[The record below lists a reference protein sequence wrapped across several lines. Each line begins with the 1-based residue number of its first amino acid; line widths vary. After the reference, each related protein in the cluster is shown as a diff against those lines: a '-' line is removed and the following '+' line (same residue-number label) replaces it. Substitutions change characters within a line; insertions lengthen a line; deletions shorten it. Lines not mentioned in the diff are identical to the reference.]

1 MKARLI
7 APLALSFLMLA
18 TEGKPDE
25 EGFRKFVEP
34 LIENYCMDCHDEES
48 SKGNLSLEGIKGNL
62 VDGPDLD
69 RWEKVLHQ
77 FELGQM
83 PPKKKTQPTTAERHS
98 LVQWIRAEFLKGG
111 HKPENKLLR
120 PGAGNYVKHERLF
133 GKENFGPAW
142 SPPRIWRIRP
152 AVYESGIRALAK
164 NGKYVRP
171 FTLKSGGH
179 GFRDYDNQYVLAGA
193 DLSQLMA
200 NTATAAKQLTEI
212 RLINGKTSKGNYS
225 TPTQLFDLIHPADA
239 PPTAEQ
245 VDDAIRWL
253 FDRVLLRSP
262 TPEEQNRFQAFAIK
276 SMKSDGKLLGVRNL
290 ISAILLKPEALYR
303 SELAQ
308 GEPDEHDRALLA
320 PREIAYALAY
330 ALTDTR
336 PDAELLQAASTGK
349 LATPEQVA
357 TQVVRMLGETQLPKP
372 RILGFFREYFEYGGA
387 IDVFKDEALN
397 RNHVPEVLVSDT
409 DRLIMHFYEQDKH
422 VLRELLTTNKSF
434 IQFAIDSKTKK
445 PTRMRARNLGAHL
458 AYSLPPDWKWI
469 PEQPVTLPGSQ
480 RAGILTQPAWLVAKS
495 GNFDNDAI
503 QRGLWVR
510 GKLLGGI
517 IPDLPITV
525 DAQLP
530 NDETLTLREKMKVT
544 EETYCWKCHQNTN
557 PVGLPFEM
565 FDHFGR
571 WRTKELGKPVDTT
584 GAITNSGIRELDAK
598 VTDAVAMLHR
608 LADSPLVRQV
618 FVRHAFR
625 YFMGRNETLRDAST
639 LRRADLAYVKS
650 GGSMKSLIVS
660 LLTSDSF
667 LYRKA
672 KAPNG

>member
-1 MKARLI
+1 MKAWHTVAVAI
-7 APLALSFLMLA
+7 SFLALA
-18 TEGKPDE
+18 AQGKPDK
-25 EGFRKFVEP
+25 EGFRKLVAP
-34 LIENYCMDCHDEES
+34 LIDNYCMDCHDKDT
-48 SKGNLSLEGIKGNL
+48 SKGDLSLEGIEGNL
-62 VDGPDLD
+62 VSGPDLAS
-69 RWEKVLHQ
+69 WEKVLHQ
-77 FELGQM
+77 LELGQM
-83 PPKKKTQPTTAERHS
+83 PPKKKSQPTTAERHS
-98 LVQWIRAEFLKGG
+98 LIQWIRAEFLKGG
-111 HKPENKLLR
+111 RKPENKLLR

-133 GKENFGPAW
+133 GAEDFGPAW
-142 SPPRIWRIRP
+142 SPHRIWRIRP
-152 AVYESGIRALAK
+152 SVYESGIRSVAK

-193 DLSQLMA
+193 DLNQLMA
-200 NTATAAKQLTEI
+200 NAANAAKQLTEL
-212 RLINGKTSKGNYS
+212 RLINGKTSKGNS
-225 TPTQLFDLIHPADA
+225 TPNQLFTLIHPKDT
-239 PPTAEQ
+239 PPTEAK
-245 VDDAIRWL
+245 VDAAIQWL

-262 TPEEQNRFQAFAIK
+262 TLEEQARLLTFSMK

-290 ISAILLKPEALYR
+290 ISAVLLKPEALYR

-308 GEPDEHDRALLA
+308 GEPDELGRALLA

-336 PDAELLQAASTGK
+336 PDAELLKAASTGK
-349 LATPEQVA
+349 LATDEEVA
-357 TQVVRMLGETQLPKP
+357 AQIRRMLEDPKLQKP

-387 IDVFKDEALN
+387 PDVFKDEALN

-409 DRLIMHFYEQDKH
+409 DRLIMHFYEKDKN

-434 IQFAIDSKTKK
+434 VQYGIDSKTKK
-445 PTRMRARNLGAHL
+445 PTRARARNLGAHL
-458 AYSLPPDWKWI
+458 AYSLPPDWKWV
-469 PEQPVTLPGSQ
+469 PDQPVALPGSQ

-503 QRGLWVR
+503 RRGLWVR
-510 GKLLGGI
+510 GNLLGGI

-544 EETYCWKCHQNTN
+544 EEAYCWKCHQNTN

-584 GAITNSGIRELDAK
+584 GAITNSGVKGLDAE
-598 VTDAVAMLHR
+598 VPDAVAMLR
-608 LADSPLVRQV
+608 KLADSPRVRQV

-639 LRRADLAYVKS
+639 LRRADQAYVQN
-650 GGSMKSLIVS
+650 GGSMKQLIVS

-672 KAPNG
+672 EDPNG

>member
-1 MKARLI
+1 MKKSCTAAI
-7 APLALSFLMLA
+7 FLSFTLQGLA
-18 TEGKPDE
+18 EKPDVQ
-25 EGFRKFVEP
+25 GYRKLVAP
-34 LIENYCMDCHDEES
+34 LIESYCMDCHDDDT
-48 SKGNLSLEGIKGNL
+48 SKGDISLEGIQGNL
-62 VDGPDLD
+62 VDGPDLAH
-69 RWEKVLHQ
+69 WEKVLHQ
-77 FELGQM
+77 VELGQM
-83 PPKKKTQPTTAERHS
+83 PPKKKPQPTTAERHS

-111 HKPENKLLR
+111 RKPENKLLR

-133 GKENFGPAW
+133 GDEDFGPAW

-152 AVYESGIRALAK
+152 SVYESGIRAVAK

-179 GFRDYDNQYVLAGA
+179 GFRDYDNQYRLAGA

-200 NTATAAKQLTEI
+200 NTATAAKQLTEV
-212 RLINGKTSKGNYS
+212 RLSNGKTSKGNS

-239 PPTAEQ
+239 PPTEEQ
-245 VDDAIRWL
+245 VDAAIQWL

-262 TPEEQNRFQAFAIK
+262 TPEEQARFQTFAMQ

-290 ISAILLKPEALYR
+290 ISAVLLKPEALYR

-308 GEPDEHDRALLA
+308 GEPDEHGRALLA

-336 PDAELLQAASTGK
+336 PDAELLKAASTGK
-349 LATPEQVA
+349 LATNEEVA
-357 TQVVRMLGETQLPKP
+357 AQIRRMLEEPKLQKP

-409 DRLIMHFYEQDKH
+409 DRLILHFYEQDKD

-434 IQFAIDSKTKK
+434 VQYGINSKTKK
-445 PTRMRARNLGAHL
+445 PTRAQARNLGAHL
-458 AYSLPPDWKWI
+458 AYSLPPDWKWV
-469 PEQPVTLPGSQ
+469 PEQPIALPGSQ

-544 EETYCWKCHQNTN
+544 EEAYCWKCHQNTN

-584 GAITNSGIRELDAK
+584 GAITNSGVQGLDAK
-598 VTDAVAMLHR
+598 VSDAVAMLHR
-608 LADSPLVRQV
+608 LADSPRVRQV

-625 YFMGRNETLRDAST
+625 YFMGRNETLHDAST
-639 LRRADLAYVKS
+639 LRQADQVYVKS
-650 GGSMKSLIVS
+650 GGSMKSLIIS

>member
-1 MKARLI
+1 MKKCCTAAI
-7 APLALSFLMLA
+7 FLSFTLQGLA
-18 TEGKPDE
+18 AKPDVQ
-25 EGFRKFVEP
+25 GYQKLVLP
-34 LIENYCMDCHDEES
+34 LIENYCMDCHDEET
-48 SKGNLSLEGIKGNL
+48 SKGDLSLEGIKGNL
-62 VDGPDLD
+62 VEGPDLD
-69 RWEKVLHQ
+69 HWEKILHQ
-77 FELGQM
+77 LELGQM
-83 PPKKKTQPTTAERHS
+83 PPKKKSQPTTAERHS

-111 HKPENKLLR
+111 LKPENKLLR

-133 GKENFGPAW
+133 SAEDFGPAW

-152 AVYESGIRALAK
+152 SVYESGIRAVAK

-193 DLSQLMA
+193 DLNQLMA
-200 NTATAAKQLTEI
+200 NAANAAKQLTEL
-212 RLINGKTSKGNYS
+212 RLINGKASKGNS
-225 TPTQLFDLIHPADA
+225 TPNLLFDLIHPEDA
-239 PPTAEQ
+239 PPTEAK
-245 VDDAIRWL
+245 VDAAIQWL
-253 FDRVLLRSP
+253 FDRALLRSP
-262 TPEEQNRFQAFAIK
+262 TLEEQARLQAFAIK

-290 ISAILLKPEALYR
+290 ISAVLLKPEALYR

-308 GEPDEHDRALLA
+308 GEPDEHGRALLA

-330 ALTDTR
+330 ALTDAR
-336 PDAELLQAASTGK
+336 PDAELLKAASTGK
-349 LATPEQVA
+349 LGPEEVSAQVH
-357 TQVVRMLGETQLPKP
+357 RMLGDAQLQKP
-372 RILGFFREYFEYGGA
+372 RILGFFREYFEYGRA

-409 DRLIMHFYEQDKH
+409 DRLILHFYEQDKD

-434 IQFAIDSKTKK
+434 VQFAIDSKTKK
-445 PTRMRARNLGAHL
+445 PTRAQARNLGAHL
-458 AYSLPPDWKWI
+458 AYSLPPDWKWV
-469 PEQPVTLPGSQ
+469 PEQPVALPGSQ

-503 QRGLWVR
+503 RRGLWVR
-510 GKLLGGI
+510 GNLLGGI

-530 NDETLTLREKMKVT
+530 NDDTLTLREKMKVT
-544 EETYCWKCHQNTN
+544 EEAYCWKCHQNTN

-571 WRTKELGKPVDTT
+571 WRTKELDKPVDTT
-584 GAITNSGIRELDAK
+584 GAITNSGVKALDAK
-598 VTDAVAMLHR
+598 VPDAVAMLHK
-608 LADSPLVRQV
+608 LADSPRVRQV

-639 LRRADLAYVKS
+639 LRRADQVYLKS
-650 GGSMKSLIVS
+650 GGSMKQLIVS

-672 KAPNG
+672 EAPNG

>member
-1 MKARLI
+1 MKKSCTAAI
-7 APLALSFLMLA
+7 FLSFTLQGLA
-18 TEGKPDE
+18 EKPDVQ
-25 EGFRKFVEP
+25 GYRKLVAP
-34 LIENYCMDCHDEES
+34 LIESYCMDCHDDDT
-48 SKGNLSLEGIKGNL
+48 SKGDISLEGIQGNL
-62 VDGPDLD
+62 VDGPDLAH
-69 RWEKVLHQ
+69 WEKVLHQ
-77 FELGQM
+77 VELGQM
-83 PPKKKTQPTTAERHS
+83 PPKKKPQPTTAERHS

-111 HKPENKLLR
+111 RKPENKLLR

-133 GKENFGPAW
+133 GDEDFGPAW

-152 AVYESGIRALAK
+152 SVYESGIRAVAK

-179 GFRDYDNQYVLAGA
+179 GFRDYDNQYRLAGA

-200 NTATAAKQLTEI
+200 NTATAAKQLTEV
-212 RLINGKTSKGNYS
+212 RLSNGKTSKGNS

-239 PPTAEQ
+239 PPTEEQ
-245 VDDAIRWL
+245 VDAAIQWL

-262 TPEEQNRFQAFAIK
+262 TPEEQARFQTFAMQ

-290 ISAILLKPEALYR
+290 ISAVLLKPEALYR

-308 GEPDEHDRALLA
+308 GEPDEHDRILLA

-336 PDAELLQAASTGK
+336 PDAELLKAASTGK
-349 LATPEQVA
+349 LATNEEVA
-357 TQVVRMLGETQLPKP
+357 AQIRRMLEDPKLQKP

-409 DRLIMHFYEQDKH
+409 DRLILHFYEQDKD

-434 IQFAIDSKTKK
+434 VQYGINSKTKK
-445 PTRMRARNLGAHL
+445 PTRAQARNLGAHL
-458 AYSLPPDWKWI
+458 AYSLPPDWKWV
-469 PEQPVTLPGSQ
+469 PEQPIALPGSQ

-544 EETYCWKCHQNTN
+544 EEAYCWKCHQNTN

-584 GAITNSGIRELDAK
+584 GAITNSGVQGLDAK
-598 VTDAVAMLHR
+598 VSDAVAMLHR
-608 LADSPLVRQV
+608 LADSPRVRQV

-625 YFMGRNETLRDAST
+625 YFMGRNETLHDAST
-639 LRRADLAYVKS
+639 LRQADQVYVKS
-650 GGSMKSLIVS
+650 GGSMKSLIIS

>member
-1 MKARLI
+1 MKKSCTAAI
-7 APLALSFLMLA
+7 FLSFTLQGLA
-18 TEGKPDE
+18 EKPDVQ
-25 EGFRKFVEP
+25 GYRKLVAP
-34 LIENYCMDCHDEES
+34 LIESYCMDCHDDDT
-48 SKGNLSLEGIKGNL
+48 SKGDISLEGIQGNL
-62 VDGPDLD
+62 VDGPDLAH
-69 RWEKVLHQ
+69 WEKVLHQ
-77 FELGQM
+77 VELGQM
-83 PPKKKTQPTTAERHS
+83 PPKKKPQPTTAERHS

-111 HKPENKLLR
+111 RKPENKLLR

-133 GKENFGPAW
+133 GDEDFGPAW

-152 AVYESGIRALAK
+152 SVYESGIRAVAK

-179 GFRDYDNQYVLAGA
+179 GFRDYDNQYRLAGA

-200 NTATAAKQLTEI
+200 NTATAAKQLTEV
-212 RLINGKTSKGNYS
+212 RLSNGKTSKGNS

-239 PPTAEQ
+239 PPTEEQ
-245 VDDAIRWL
+245 VDAAIQWL

-262 TPEEQNRFQAFAIK
+262 TPEEQARFQTFAMQ

-290 ISAILLKPEALYR
+290 ISAVLLKPEALYR

-308 GEPDEHDRALLA
+308 GEPDEHDRILLA

-336 PDAELLQAASTGK
+336 PDAELLKAASTGK
-349 LATPEQVA
+349 LATNEEVA
-357 TQVVRMLGETQLPKP
+357 AQIRRMLEEPKLQKP

-409 DRLIMHFYEQDKH
+409 DRLILHFYEQDKD

-434 IQFAIDSKTKK
+434 VQYGINSKTKK
-445 PTRMRARNLGAHL
+445 PTRAQARNLGAHL
-458 AYSLPPDWKWI
+458 AYSLPPDWKWV
-469 PEQPVTLPGSQ
+469 PEQPIALPGSH

-544 EETYCWKCHQNTN
+544 EEAYCWKCHQNTN

-584 GAITNSGIRELDAK
+584 GAITNSGVQGLDAK
-598 VTDAVAMLHR
+598 VSDAVAMLHR
-608 LADSPLVRQV
+608 LADSPRVRQV

-625 YFMGRNETLRDAST
+625 YFMGRNETLHDAST
-639 LRRADLAYVKS
+639 LRQADQVYVKS
-650 GGSMKSLIVS
+650 GGSMKSLIIS

>member
-1 MKARLI
+1 MKKSCTAAI
-7 APLALSFLMLA
+7 FLSFTLQGLA
-18 TEGKPDE
+18 EKPDVQ
-25 EGFRKFVEP
+25 GYRKLVAP
-34 LIENYCMDCHDEES
+34 LIESYCMDCHDNDT
-48 SKGNLSLEGIKGNL
+48 SKGDLSLEKIDGNL
-62 VDGPDLD
+62 VNGPDLG

-77 FELGQM
+77 LELGQM
-83 PPKKKTQPTTAERHS
+83 PPEKKSQPTTAERHS

-111 HKPENKLLR
+111 RKPENKLLR

-133 GKENFGPAW
+133 GDEDFGPAW

-152 AVYESGIRALAK
+152 SVYESGIRAVAK

-179 GFRDYDNQYVLAGA
+179 GFRDYDNQYRLAGA

-200 NTATAAKQLTEI
+200 NTATAAKQLTEV
-212 RLINGKTSKGNYS
+212 RLSNGKTSKGNS

-239 PPTAEQ
+239 PPTEEQ
-245 VDDAIRWL
+245 VDAAIQWL

-262 TPEEQNRFQAFAIK
+262 TPEEQARFQTFAMQ

-290 ISAILLKPEALYR
+290 ISAVLLKPEALYR

-308 GEPDEHDRALLA
+308 GEPDEHDRILLA

-357 TQVVRMLGETQLPKP
+357 TQVVRMLGETKLPKP

-409 DRLIMHFYEQDKH
+409 DRLILHFYEQDKD

-434 IQFAIDSKTKK
+434 VQYGIDSKTKK
-445 PTRMRARNLGAHL
+445 PTRAQARNLGAHL
-458 AYSLPPDWKWI
+458 AYSLPPDWKWV
-469 PEQPVTLPGSQ
+469 PEQPIALPGSH

-584 GAITNSGIRELDAK
+584 GAITNSGVQGLDAK
-598 VTDAVAMLHR
+598 VSDAVAMLHR
-608 LADSPLVRQV
+608 LADSPRVRQV

-625 YFMGRNETLRDAST
+625 YFMGRNETLHDAST
-639 LRRADLAYVKS
+639 LRRADQVYVKS
-650 GGSMKSLIVS
+650 GGSMKSLIIS

>member
-1 MKARLI
+1 MKKSIRVVLFLCA
-7 APLALSFLMLA
+7 ALQASA
-18 TEGKPDE
+18 AKPDVQ
-25 EGFRKFVEP
+25 GYRKLVAP
-34 LIENYCMDCHDEES
+34 LIESYCMDCHDNDT

-62 VDGPDLD
+62 VNGPDLD
-69 RWEKVLHQ
+69 HWEKILHQ
-77 FELGQM
+77 LELGQM
-83 PPKKKTQPTTAERHS
+83 PPKKKNQPTTAERHS

-111 HKPENKLLR
+111 RKPENKLLR

-133 GKENFGPAW
+133 GNEDFGPAW

-200 NTATAAKQLTEI
+200 NTATAAKQLTEV
-212 RLINGKTSKGNYS
+212 RLINGKTSKGNS
-225 TPTQLFDLIHPADA
+225 TPNQLFDLIHPADA
-239 PPTAEQ
+239 PPTEEQ
-245 VDDAIRWL
+245 VDSAIRWL

-262 TPEEQNRFQAFAIK
+262 TPEEQTRLQAFAIK

-336 PDAELLQAASTGK
+336 PDAELLKASSTGK
-349 LATPEQVA
+349 FATDEEVA
-357 TQVVRMLGETQLPKP
+357 AQIRRMLEDPKLRKP

-387 IDVFKDEALN
+387 MDVFKDEALN

-409 DRLIMHFYEQDKH
+409 DRLVLHFYEQDKN

-434 IQFAIDSKTKK
+434 VQFAIDSKTNK
-445 PTRMRARNLGAHL
+445 PIRMRARNLGAHL

-469 PEQPVTLPGSQ
+469 PEQPVALPGSQ

-544 EETYCWKCHQNTN
+544 EEAYCWKCHQNTN

-584 GAITNSGIRELDAK
+584 GAITNSGVRGLDAK
-598 VTDAVAMLHR
+598 VPDAVAMLHR

-639 LRRADLAYVKS
+639 LRRADQAYVKS
-650 GGSMKSLIVS
+650 GGSMKSLIIS

-667 LYRKA
+667 LYRKIQ
-672 KAPNG
+672 KSME

>member
-1 MKARLI
+1 MKKSCTAAI
-7 APLALSFLMLA
+7 FLSFTLQGLA
-18 TEGKPDE
+18 EKPDVQ
-25 EGFRKFVEP
+25 GYRKLVAP
-34 LIENYCMDCHDEES
+34 LIESYCMDCHDNDT
-48 SKGNLSLEGIKGNL
+48 SKGDLSLEKIDGNL
-62 VDGPDLD
+62 VNGPDLG

-77 FELGQM
+77 LELGQM
-83 PPKKKTQPTTAERHS
+83 PPEKKSQPTTAERHS

-111 HKPENKLLR
+111 RKPENKLLR

-133 GKENFGPAW
+133 GDEDFGPAW

-152 AVYESGIRALAK
+152 SVYESGIRAVAK

-179 GFRDYDNQYVLAGA
+179 GFRDYDNQYRLAGA

-200 NTATAAKQLTEI
+200 NSATAAKQLTEV
-212 RLINGKTSKGNYS
+212 RLSNGKASKGNS
-225 TPTQLFDLIHPADA
+225 TPAQLFDLIHPADA
-239 PPTAEQ
+239 PPTEEQ
-245 VDDAIRWL
+245 VDAAIQWL

-262 TPEEQNRFQAFAIK
+262 TPEEQARFQTFAMQ

-290 ISAILLKPEALYR
+290 ISAVLLKPEALYR

-308 GEPDEHDRALLA
+308 GEPDEHDRILLA

-336 PDAELLQAASTGK
+336 PDAELLKAASTGK
-349 LATPEQVA
+349 LATNEEVA
-357 TQVVRMLGETQLPKP
+357 AQIRRMLEDPKLQKP

-409 DRLIMHFYEQDKH
+409 DRLILHFYEQDKD

-434 IQFAIDSKTKK
+434 VQYGIDSKTKK
-445 PTRMRARNLGAHL
+445 PTRAQARNLGAHL

-469 PEQPVTLPGSQ
+469 ADQPVPLPRSQ
-480 RAGILTQPAWLVAKS
+480 RSGILTQPAWLVAKS
-495 GNFDNDAI
+495 GNFDNHAI
-503 QRGLWVR
+503 HRGIWVR
-510 GKLLGGI
+510 SKLLGGI

-530 NDETLTLREKMKVT
+530 NDDTLTLREKMKVT
-544 EETYCWKCHQNTN
+544 EEAYCWKCHQNTN

-571 WRTKELGKPVDTT
+571 WRTKELGKPVETT
-584 GAITNSGIRELDAK
+584 GAITNSGVKGLNAD
-598 VTDAVAMLHR
+598 VSNAVDMMHK
-608 LADSPLVRQV
+608 LADSPHVRQV

-625 YFMGRNETLRDAST
+625 YFMGRNETLHDAST
-639 LRRADLAYVKS
+639 LRRADEAYVKS
-650 GGSMKSLIVS
+650 EGSMKELITS

-667 LYRKA
+667 LYRKD
-672 KAPNG
+672 

>member
-1 MKARLI
+1 MKKSCTAAI
-7 APLALSFLMLA
+7 FLSFTLQGLA
-18 TEGKPDE
+18 EKPDVQ
-25 EGFRKFVEP
+25 GYRKLVAP
-34 LIENYCMDCHDEES
+34 LIESYCMDCHDDDT
-48 SKGNLSLEGIKGNL
+48 SKGDISLEGIQGNL

-77 FELGQM
+77 LELGQM
-83 PPKKKTQPTTAERHS
+83 PPKKKPQPTTAERHS

-111 HKPENKLLR
+111 RKPENKLLR

-133 GKENFGPAW
+133 GDEDFGPAW

-152 AVYESGIRALAK
+152 SVYESGIRAVAK

-179 GFRDYDNQYVLAGA
+179 GFRDYDNQYRLAGA

-200 NTATAAKQLTEI
+200 NTATAAKQLTEV
-212 RLINGKTSKGNYS
+212 RLSNGKTSKGNS

-239 PPTAEQ
+239 PPTEEQ
-245 VDDAIRWL
+245 VDVAIQWL

-262 TPEEQNRFQAFAIK
+262 TREEQTRLQAFAIK

-308 GEPDEHDRALLA
+308 GEPDEHDRTLLA

-336 PDAELLQAASTGK
+336 PDAELLKAASTGK
-349 LATPEQVA
+349 LATNEEVA
-357 TQVVRMLGETQLPKP
+357 AQIRRMLEDPKLQKP

-409 DRLIMHFYEQDKH
+409 DRLIMHFYEQDKN

-434 IQFAIDSKTKK
+434 VQFAIDSKTKK
-445 PTRMRARNLGAHL
+445 PTRAQARNLGAHL
-458 AYSLPPDWKWI
+458 AYSLPPDWKWV
-469 PEQPVTLPGSQ
+469 PEQPIALPGSQ

-544 EETYCWKCHQNTN
+544 EEAYCWKCHQNTN

-584 GAITNSGIRELDAK
+584 GAITNSGAPRLDAK
-598 VTDAVAMLHR
+598 VPDAVAMLHR

-639 LRRADLAYVKS
+639 LRQADLSYVKS

>member
-1 MKARLI
+1 MKKCCTAAI
-7 APLALSFLMLA
+7 FLSFTLQGLA
-18 TEGKPDE
+18 AKPDVQ
-25 EGFRKFVEP
+25 GYQKLVLP
-34 LIENYCMDCHDEES
+34 LIENYCMDCHDEET
-48 SKGNLSLEGIKGNL
+48 SKGDLSLEGIKGNL
-62 VDGPDLD
+62 VEGPDLD
-69 RWEKVLHQ
+69 HWEKILHQ
-77 FELGQM
+77 LELGQM
-83 PPKKKTQPTTAERHS
+83 PPKKKPQPTTAERHS

-111 HKPENKLLR
+111 RKPENKLLR

-133 GKENFGPAW
+133 SAEDFGPAW

-152 AVYESGIRALAK
+152 SVYESGIRAVAK

-193 DLSQLMA
+193 DLNQLMA
-200 NTATAAKQLTEI
+200 NAANAAKQLTEL
-212 RLINGKTSKGNYS
+212 RLINGKASKGNS
-225 TPTQLFDLIHPADA
+225 TPNLLFDLIHPEDA
-239 PPTAEQ
+239 PPTEAK
-245 VDDAIRWL
+245 VDAAIQWL
-253 FDRVLLRSP
+253 FDRALLRSP
-262 TPEEQNRFQAFAIK
+262 TLEEQARLQAFAIK

-290 ISAILLKPEALYR
+290 ISAVLLKPEALYR

-308 GEPDEHDRALLA
+308 GEPDEHGRALLA

-330 ALTDTR
+330 ALTDAR
-336 PDAELLQAASTGK
+336 PDAELLKAASTGK
-349 LATPEQVA
+349 LGPEEVSVQVH
-357 TQVVRMLGETQLPKP
+357 RMLGDAQLQKP

-409 DRLIMHFYEQDKH
+409 DRLILHFYEQDKN

-434 IQFAIDSKTKK
+434 VQYGIDSKTKK
-445 PTRMRARNLGAHL
+445 PTRTRARNLGAHL

-469 PEQPVTLPGSQ
+469 PEQPVALPGSQ

-503 QRGLWVR
+503 RRGLWVR
-510 GKLLGGI
+510 GNLLGGI

-530 NDETLTLREKMKVT
+530 NDDTLTLREKMKVT
-544 EETYCWKCHQNTN
+544 EEAYCWKCHQNTN

-571 WRTKELGKPVDTT
+571 WRTKELDKPVDTT
-584 GAITNSGIRELDAK
+584 GAITNSGVKALDAE
-598 VTDAVAMLHR
+598 VPDAVAMLHR

-639 LRRADLAYVKS
+639 LRQADQAYVKS
-650 GGSMKSLIVS
+650 EGSMKALIIS

-667 LYRKA
+667 LYRKIQ
-672 KAPNG
+672 KSKE

>member
-48 SKGNLSLEGIKGNL
+48 SKGTSPLRESRETWSMAPISIVGKRSSISLSSAKCRPRKN
-62 VDGPDLD
+62 
-69 RWEKVLHQ
+69 
-77 FELGQM
+77 
-83 PPKKKTQPTTAERHS
+83 PTHHRRAPQSRS
-98 LVQWIRAEFLKGG
+98 MDRAEFLKGG

-200 NTATAAKQLTEI
+200 NTATAAKQLTEV
-212 RLINGKTSKGNYS
+212 RLINGKTSKGNS

-262 TPEEQNRFQAFAIK
+262 TPEEQTRFQAFAIK

-357 TQVVRMLGETQLPKP
+357 TQVVRMLGETKLPKP

-387 IDVFKDEALN
+387 IDIFKDEVLN
-397 RNHVPEVLVSDT
+397 RNHAPEVLVSDT

-422 VLRELLTTNKSF
+422 ALRELLTTNKSF
-434 IQFAIDSKTKK
+434 VQFAIDSKTKK

-503 QRGLWVR
+503 HVASGYEENSLAALSPTCRSPW
-510 GKLLGGI
+510 
-517 IPDLPITV
+517 
-525 DAQLP
+525 
-530 NDETLTLREKMKVT
+530 TL
-544 EETYCWKCHQNTN
+544 
-557 PVGLPFEM
+557 
-565 FDHFGR
+565 
-571 WRTKELGKPVDTT
+571 
-584 GAITNSGIRELDAK
+584 S
-598 VTDAVAMLHR
+598 
-608 LADSPLVRQV
+608 SPMT
-618 FVRHAFR
+618 RHSPSA
-625 YFMGRNETLRDAST
+625 
-639 LRRADLAYVKS
+639 
-650 GGSMKSLIVS
+650 
-660 LLTSDSF
+660 
-667 LYRKA
+667 RK
-672 KAPNG
+672 

>member
-1 MKARLI
+1 MKKCCTAAI
-7 APLALSFLMLA
+7 FLSFTLQGLA
-18 TEGKPDE
+18 AKPDVQ
-25 EGFRKFVEP
+25 GYQKLVLP
-34 LIENYCMDCHDEES
+34 LIENYCMDCHDEET
-48 SKGNLSLEGIKGNL
+48 SKGDLSLEGIEGNL
-62 VDGPDLD
+62 VSGSALA
-69 RWEKVLHQ
+69 RWEKILHQ
-77 FELGQM
+77 LELGQM
-83 PPKKKTQPTTAERHS
+83 PPKKKPQPTTAERHS

-111 HKPENKLLR
+111 RKPENKLLR

-133 GKENFGPAW
+133 SAEDFGPAW

-152 AVYESGIRALAK
+152 SVYESGIRAVAK

-193 DLSQLMA
+193 DLNQLMA
-200 NTATAAKQLTEI
+200 NAANAAKQLTEV
-212 RLINGKTSKGNYS
+212 RLSNGKASKGNS
-225 TPTQLFDLIHPADA
+225 TPNLLFDLIHPEDA
-239 PPTAEQ
+239 PPTEAK
-245 VDDAIRWL
+245 VDAAIQWL
-253 FDRVLLRSP
+253 FDRALLRSP
-262 TPEEQNRFQAFAIK
+262 TLEEQARLQAFAIK

-290 ISAILLKPEALYR
+290 ISAVLLKPEALYR

-308 GEPDEHDRALLA
+308 GEPDEHGRALLA

-330 ALTDTR
+330 ALTDAR
-336 PDAELLQAASTGK
+336 PDAELLKAASTGK
-349 LATPEQVA
+349 LGPEEVSVQVH
-357 TQVVRMLGETQLPKP
+357 RMLGDAQLQKP

-409 DRLIMHFYEQDKH
+409 DRLILHFYEQDKD

-434 IQFAIDSKTKK
+434 VQFAIDSKTKK
-445 PTRMRARNLGAHL
+445 PTRAQARNLGAHL

-469 PEQPVTLPGSQ
+469 PEQPVALPGSQ

-503 QRGLWVR
+503 RRGLWVR

-517 IPDLPITV
+517 IADLPITV

-530 NDETLTLREKMKVT
+530 NDDTLTLREKMKVT
-544 EETYCWKCHQNTN
+544 EEAYCWKCHQNTN

-584 GAITNSGIRELDAK
+584 GAITNSGVPRLDAK
-598 VTDAVAMLHR
+598 VPDAVAMLR
-608 LADSPLVRQV
+608 KLADSPRVRQV

-639 LRRADLAYVKS
+639 LRRADQVYLKS
-650 GGSMKSLIVS
+650 DGSMKQLIAS

-667 LYRKA
+667 IYRKA
-672 KAPNG
+672 EDPNG

>member
-1 MKARLI
+1 MKKSCTAAI
-7 APLALSFLMLA
+7 FLSFTLQGLA
-18 TEGKPDE
+18 EKPDVQ
-25 EGFRKFVEP
+25 GYRKLVAP
-34 LIENYCMDCHDEES
+34 LIESYCMDCHDNDT
-48 SKGNLSLEGIKGNL
+48 SKGDLSLEKIDGNL
-62 VDGPDLD
+62 VNGPDLG

-77 FELGQM
+77 LELGQM
-83 PPKKKTQPTTAERHS
+83 PPEKKSQPNTAERHS

-111 HKPENKLLR
+111 RKPENKLLR

-133 GKENFGPAW
+133 GDEDFGPAW

-152 AVYESGIRALAK
+152 SVYESGIRAVAK

-179 GFRDYDNQYVLAGA
+179 GFRDYDNQYRLAGA

-200 NTATAAKQLTEI
+200 NTATAAKQLTEV
-212 RLINGKTSKGNYS
+212 RLSNGKTSKGNS

-239 PPTAEQ
+239 PPTEEQ
-245 VDDAIRWL
+245 VDAAIQWL

-262 TPEEQNRFQAFAIK
+262 TPEEQARFQTFAMQ

-290 ISAILLKPEALYR
+290 ISAVLLKPEALYR

-308 GEPDEHDRALLA
+308 GEPDEHDRILLA

-336 PDAELLQAASTGK
+336 PDAELLKAASTGK
-349 LATPEQVA
+349 LATNEEVA
-357 TQVVRMLGETQLPKP
+357 AQIRRMLEDPKLQKP

-409 DRLIMHFYEQDKH
+409 DRLILHFYEQDKD

-434 IQFAIDSKTKK
+434 VQYGIDSKTKK
-445 PTRMRARNLGAHL
+445 PTRAQARNLGAHL
-458 AYSLPPDWKWI
+458 AYSLPPDWKWV
-469 PEQPVTLPGSQ
+469 PEQPIALPGSH

-544 EETYCWKCHQNTN
+544 EEAYCWKCHQNTN

-571 WRTKELGKPVDTT
+571 WRTKEQGKPVDTT
-584 GAITNSGIRELDAK
+584 GAITNSGVQGLDAK
-598 VTDAVAMLHR
+598 VSDAVAMLHR
-608 LADSPLVRQV
+608 LADSPRVRQV

-625 YFMGRNETLRDAST
+625 YFMGRNETLHDAST
-639 LRRADLAYVKS
+639 LRRADQVYVKS
-650 GGSMKSLIVS
+650 GGSMKSLIIS

>member
-1 MKARLI
+1 MKKSCTAAI
-7 APLALSFLMLA
+7 FLSFTLQGLA
-18 TEGKPDE
+18 EKPDVQ
-25 EGFRKFVEP
+25 GYRKLVAP
-34 LIENYCMDCHDEES
+34 LIESYCMDCHDNDT
-48 SKGNLSLEGIKGNL
+48 SKGDLSLEKIDGNL
-62 VDGPDLD
+62 VNGPDLG

-77 FELGQM
+77 LELGQM
-83 PPKKKTQPTTAERHS
+83 PPEKKSQPTTAERHS

-111 HKPENKLLR
+111 RKPENKLLR

-133 GKENFGPAW
+133 GDEDFGPAW

-152 AVYESGIRALAK
+152 SVYESGIRAVAK

-179 GFRDYDNQYVLAGA
+179 GFRDYDNQYRLAGA

-200 NTATAAKQLTEI
+200 NTATAAKQLTEV
-212 RLINGKTSKGNYS
+212 RLSNGKTSKGNS

-239 PPTAEQ
+239 PPTEEQ
-245 VDDAIRWL
+245 VDAAIQWL

-262 TPEEQNRFQAFAIK
+262 TPEEQARFQTFAMQ

-290 ISAILLKPEALYR
+290 ISAVLLKPEALYR

-308 GEPDEHDRALLA
+308 GEPDEHDRILLA

-336 PDAELLQAASTGK
+336 PDAELLKAASTGK
-349 LATPEQVA
+349 LATNEEVA
-357 TQVVRMLGETQLPKP
+357 AQIRRMLEDPKLQKP

-409 DRLIMHFYEQDKH
+409 DRLILHFYEQDKD

-434 IQFAIDSKTKK
+434 VQYGIDSKTKK
-445 PTRMRARNLGAHL
+445 PTRAQARNLGAHL

-469 PEQPVTLPGSQ
+469 ADQPVPLPRSQ
-480 RAGILTQPAWLVAKS
+480 RSGILTQPAWLVAKS
-495 GNFDNDAI
+495 GNFDNHAI
-503 QRGLWVR
+503 HRGIWVR
-510 GKLLGGI
+510 SKLLGGI

-530 NDETLTLREKMKVT
+530 NDDTLTLREKMKVT
-544 EETYCWKCHQNTN
+544 EEAYCWKCHQNTN

-571 WRTKELGKPVDTT
+571 WRTKELGKPVETT
-584 GAITNSGIRELDAK
+584 GAITNSGVKGLNAD
-598 VTDAVAMLHR
+598 VSNAVDMMHK
-608 LADSPLVRQV
+608 LADSPHVRQV

-625 YFMGRNETLRDAST
+625 YFMGRNETLHDAST
-639 LRRADLAYVKS
+639 LRRADEAYVKS
-650 GGSMKSLIVS
+650 EGSMKELITS

-667 LYRKA
+667 LYRKD
-672 KAPNG
+672 

>member
-1 MKARLI
+1 MKKSCTAAI
-7 APLALSFLMLA
+7 FLSFTLQGLA
-18 TEGKPDE
+18 EKPDVQ
-25 EGFRKFVEP
+25 GYRKLVAP
-34 LIENYCMDCHDEES
+34 LIESYCMDCHDDDT
-48 SKGNLSLEGIKGNL
+48 SKGDISLEGIQGNL
-62 VDGPDLD
+62 VDGPDLAH
-69 RWEKVLHQ
+69 WEKVLHQ
-77 FELGQM
+77 VELGQM
-83 PPKKKTQPTTAERHS
+83 PPKKKPQPTTAERHS

-111 HKPENKLLR
+111 RKPENKLLR

-133 GKENFGPAW
+133 GDEDFGPAW

-152 AVYESGIRALAK
+152 SVYESGIRAVAK

-179 GFRDYDNQYVLAGA
+179 GFRDYDNQYRLAGA

-200 NTATAAKQLTEI
+200 NTATAAKQLTEV
-212 RLINGKTSKGNYS
+212 RLSNGKTSKGNS

-239 PPTAEQ
+239 PPTEEQ
-245 VDDAIRWL
+245 VDAAIQWL

-262 TPEEQNRFQAFAIK
+262 TPEEQARFQTFAMQ

-290 ISAILLKPEALYR
+290 ISAVLLKPEALYR

-308 GEPDEHDRALLA
+308 GEPDEHGRVLLA

-336 PDAELLQAASTGK
+336 PDAELLKAASTGK
-349 LATPEQVA
+349 LATNEEVA
-357 TQVVRMLGETQLPKP
+357 AQIRRMLEDPKLQKP

-409 DRLIMHFYEQDKH
+409 DRLILHFYEQDKD

-434 IQFAIDSKTKK
+434 VQYGINSKTKK
-445 PTRMRARNLGAHL
+445 PTRAQARNLGAHL
-458 AYSLPPDWKWI
+458 AYSLPPDWKWV
-469 PEQPVTLPGSQ
+469 PEQPIALPGSQ

-544 EETYCWKCHQNTN
+544 EEAYCWKCHQNTN

-584 GAITNSGIRELDAK
+584 GAITNSGVQGLDAK
-598 VTDAVAMLHR
+598 VSDAVAMLHR
-608 LADSPLVRQV
+608 LADSPRVRQV

-639 LRRADLAYVKS
+639 LRQADLAYVNS
-650 GGSMKSLIVS
+650 GGSMKSLILS

-672 KAPNG
+672 KGPNG

>member
-1 MKARLI
+1 MKMSCTAALF
-7 APLALSFLMLA
+7 LSFTLQALA
-18 TEGKPDE
+18 AKPDVQGYRE
-25 EGFRKFVEP
+25 FVSP
-34 LIENYCMDCHDEES
+34 LLENYCMDCHDEET
-48 SKGNLSLEGIKGNL
+48 SKGDFSLEGIGGNL
-62 VDGPDLD
+62 VDGPDLAH
-69 RWEKVLHQ
+69 WEKVLHQ
-77 FELGQM
+77 VELGQM
-83 PPKKKTQPTTAERHS
+83 PPKKKSQPTSAERHS

-111 HKPENKLLR
+111 RKPENKLLR

-133 GKENFGPAW
+133 GNENFGPAW

-152 AVYESGIRALAK
+152 SVYESGIRAIAK

-200 NTATAAKQLTEI
+200 NATTAAEQLTEI
-212 RLINGKTSKGNYS
+212 RLTNGKTSKGNS
-225 TPTQLFDLIHPADA
+225 TPTQLFELIHPEDA
-239 PPTAEQ
+239 PPT
-245 VDDAIRWL
+245 DAKLDAAIQWL
-253 FDRVLLRSP
+253 FDRALLRNP
-262 TPEEQNRFQAFAIK
+262 TPEEATRFRAFAMK
-276 SMKSDGKLLGVRNL
+276 SMKSDGKLLGARNL
-290 ISAILLKPEALYR
+290 VSAVLLNPEALYR

-308 GEPDEHDRALLA
+308 GELDEHGRALLA

-330 ALTDTR
+330 ALTDAR
-336 PDAELLQAASTGK
+336 PDTELLKAASTGK
-349 LATPEQVA
+349 LATSEQVA
-357 TQVVRMLGETQLPKP
+357 AQVVRMLEDPKLQKT

-409 DRLIMHFYEQDKH
+409 DRLIMHFYEQDKN

-434 IQFAIDSKTKK
+434 VQFAIDSKTKK
-445 PTRMRARNLGAHL
+445 PTRALVKNLGAHL
-458 AYSLPPDWKWI
+458 AYSLPPDWKWVS
-469 PEQPVTLPGSQ
+469 EQPIALPGSQ

-544 EETYCWKCHQNTN
+544 EEAYCWKCHQNTN

-584 GAITNSGIRELDAK
+584 GAITNSGVQGLDAK
-598 VTDAVAMLHR
+598 VSDAVAMLHR
-608 LADSPLVRQV
+608 LADSPRVRQV

-625 YFMGRNETLRDAST
+625 YFMGRNETLHDAST
-639 LRRADLAYVKS
+639 LRQADLAYVKS

>member
-1 MKARLI
+1 MKKSCTAAI
-7 APLALSFLMLA
+7 FLSFTLQGLA
-18 TEGKPDE
+18 EKPDVQ
-25 EGFRKFVEP
+25 GYRKLVAP
-34 LIENYCMDCHDEES
+34 LIESYCMDCHDDDT
-48 SKGNLSLEGIKGNL
+48 SKGDISLEGIQGNL
-62 VDGPDLD
+62 IAGPDLD

-77 FELGQM
+77 LELGQM

-111 HKPENKLLR
+111 RKPENKLLR

-133 GKENFGPAW
+133 GDEDFGPAW

-152 AVYESGIRALAK
+152 SVYESGIRAVAK

-179 GFRDYDNQYVLAGA
+179 GFRDYDNQYRLAGA

-200 NTATAAKQLTEI
+200 NTATAAKQLTEV
-212 RLINGKTSKGNYS
+212 RLSNGKTSKGNS

-239 PPTAEQ
+239 PPTEEQ
-245 VDDAIRWL
+245 VDAAIQWL

-262 TPEEQNRFQAFAIK
+262 TPEEQARFQTFAMQ

-290 ISAILLKPEALYR
+290 ISAVLLKPEALYR

-308 GEPDEHDRALLA
+308 GEPDEHGRVLLA

-336 PDAELLQAASTGK
+336 PDAEWLKAASTGK
-349 LATPEQVA
+349 LATNEEVA
-357 TQVVRMLGETQLPKP
+357 AQIRRMLEDPKLQKP

-409 DRLIMHFYEQDKH
+409 DRLILHFYEQDKD

-434 IQFAIDSKTKK
+434 VQYGINSKTKK
-445 PTRMRARNLGAHL
+445 PTRAQARNLGAHL
-458 AYSLPPDWKWI
+458 AYSLPPDWKWV
-469 PEQPVTLPGSQ
+469 PEQPIALPGSQ

-544 EETYCWKCHQNTN
+544 EEAYCWKCHQNTN

-584 GAITNSGIRELDAK
+584 GAITNSGVQGLDAK
-598 VTDAVAMLHR
+598 VSDAVAMLHR
-608 LADSPLVRQV
+608 LADSPRVRQV

-625 YFMGRNETLRDAST
+625 YFMGRNETLHDAST
-639 LRRADLAYVKS
+639 LRQADQVYVKS
-650 GGSMKSLIVS
+650 GGSMKSLIIS

-672 KAPNG
+672 KAPNE

>member
-1 MKARLI
+1 MKKSCTAAI
-7 APLALSFLMLA
+7 FLSFTLQGLA
-18 TEGKPDE
+18 EKPDVQ
-25 EGFRKFVEP
+25 GYRKLVAP
-34 LIENYCMDCHDEES
+34 LIESYCMDCHDDDT
-48 SKGNLSLEGIKGNL
+48 SKGDISLEGIQGNL
-62 VDGPDLD
+62 VDGPDLAH
-69 RWEKVLHQ
+69 WEKVLHQ
-77 FELGQM
+77 VELGQM
-83 PPKKKTQPTTAERHS
+83 PPKKKPQPTTAERHS

-111 HKPENKLLR
+111 RKPENKLLR

-133 GKENFGPAW
+133 GDEDFGPAW

-152 AVYESGIRALAK
+152 SVYESGIRAVAK

-179 GFRDYDNQYVLAGA
+179 GFRDYDNQYRLAGA

-200 NTATAAKQLTEI
+200 NTATAAKQLTEV
-212 RLINGKTSKGNYS
+212 RLSNGKTSKGNS

-239 PPTAEQ
+239 PPTEEQ
-245 VDDAIRWL
+245 VDAAIQWL

-262 TPEEQNRFQAFAIK
+262 TPEEQARFQTFAMQ

-290 ISAILLKPEALYR
+290 ISAVLLKPEALYR

-308 GEPDEHDRALLA
+308 GEPDEHGRVLLA

-336 PDAELLQAASTGK
+336 PDAELLKAASTGK
-349 LATPEQVA
+349 LATNEEVA
-357 TQVVRMLGETQLPKP
+357 AQIRRMLEDPKLQKP

-409 DRLIMHFYEQDKH
+409 DRLILHFYEQDKD

-434 IQFAIDSKTKK
+434 VQYGINSKTKN
-445 PTRMRARNLGAHL
+445 PTRAQARNLGAHL
-458 AYSLPPDWKWI
+458 AYSLPPDWKWV
-469 PEQPVTLPGSQ
+469 PEQPIALPGSH

-544 EETYCWKCHQNTN
+544 EEAYCWKCHQNTN

-584 GAITNSGIRELDAK
+584 GAITNSGVQGLDAK
-598 VTDAVAMLHR
+598 VSDAVAMLHR
-608 LADSPLVRQV
+608 LADSPRVRQV

-625 YFMGRNETLRDAST
+625 YFMGRNETLHDAST
-639 LRRADLAYVKS
+639 LRQADQVYVKS
-650 GGSMKSLIVS
+650 GGSMKSLIIS

>member
-1 MKARLI
+1 MKKYITAIL
-7 APLALSFLMLA
+7 FLHTTLQA
-18 TEGKPDE
+18 SEAQPDVQ
-25 EGFRKFVEP
+25 GYRKLVAP
-34 LIENYCMDCHDEES
+34 LIERYCMDCHDNDT
-48 SKGNLSLEGIKGNL
+48 SKGDLSLEKIDGNL
-62 VDGPDLD
+62 VNGPDLG

-77 FELGQM
+77 LELGQM
-83 PPKKKTQPTTAERHS
+83 PPEKKSQPTTAERHS
-98 LVQWIRAEFLKGG
+98 LTQWIRAELLKGG
-111 HKPENKLLR
+111 RKPENKLLR
-120 PGAGNYVKHERLF
+120 PGAGNYVKHKQLF
-133 GKENFGPAW
+133 SAEDFGPAW

-152 AVYESGIRALAK
+152 SVYESGIRAIAK

-179 GFRDYDNQYVLAGA
+179 GFRDYDNQYLLAGA
-193 DLSQLMA
+193 DLAQLMA
-200 NTATAAKQLTEI
+200 NASTAASQLTEV
-212 RLINGKTSKGNYS
+212 RVVNGKISKGNS
-225 TPTQLFDLIHPADA
+225 TPNQLFNLIHPEEA
-239 PPTAEQ
+239 PPTEAK
-245 VDDAIRWL
+245 VDAVIQWL
-253 FDRVLLRSP
+253 YDRVLLRNP
-262 TPEEQNRFQAFAIK
+262 TPGEQARLKAFSMK

-308 GEPDEHDRALLA
+308 GEPDKLGRALLA

-330 ALTDTR
+330 ALTDAR
-336 PDAELLQAASTGK
+336 PDKELLKAAETGK
-349 LATPEQVA
+349 LITRGQVQA
-357 TQVVRMLGETQLPKP
+357 HAERILADDKIGKP

-387 IDVFKDEALN
+387 PDVFKDAALN

-409 DRLIMHFYEQDKH
+409 DQLIMYFYEKDKN

-434 IQFAIDSKTKK
+434 VQYGIDSKTKK
-445 PTRMRARNLGAHL
+445 PIRARARNLGAHL

-469 PEQPVTLPGSQ
+469 PEQPVALPGSQ

-503 QRGLWVR
+503 RRGLWVR
-510 GKLLGGI
+510 GNLLGGI

-544 EETYCWKCHQNTN
+544 EEAYCWKCHQNTN

-571 WRTKELGKPVDTT
+571 WRTKELGKPADTT
-584 GAITNSGIRELDAK
+584 GAITNSGVRGLDAE
-598 VTDAVAMLHR
+598 VPDAVAMLHR
-608 LADSPLVRQV
+608 LADSPRVRQV

-639 LRRADLAYVKS
+639 LRRADLAYVNS
-650 GGSMKSLIVS
+650 GGSMKSLIIS

-672 KAPNG
+672 EDPNG

>member
-1 MKARLI
+1 MKKSCTAAI
-7 APLALSFLMLA
+7 FLSFTLQGLA
-18 TEGKPDE
+18 EKPDVQ
-25 EGFRKFVEP
+25 GYRKLVAP
-34 LIENYCMDCHDEES
+34 LIESYCMDCHDDDT
-48 SKGNLSLEGIKGNL
+48 SKGDISLEGIQGNL
-62 VDGPDLD
+62 VDGPDLAH
-69 RWEKVLHQ
+69 WEKVLHQ
-77 FELGQM
+77 VELGQM
-83 PPKKKTQPTTAERHS
+83 PPKKKPQPTTAERHS

-111 HKPENKLLR
+111 RKPENKLLR

-133 GKENFGPAW
+133 GDEDFGPAW

-152 AVYESGIRALAK
+152 SVYESGIRAVAK

-179 GFRDYDNQYVLAGA
+179 GFRDYDNQYRLAGA

-200 NTATAAKQLTEI
+200 NTATAAKQLTEV
-212 RLINGKTSKGNYS
+212 RLSNGKTSKGNS

-239 PPTAEQ
+239 PPTEEQ
-245 VDDAIRWL
+245 VDAAIQWL

-262 TPEEQNRFQAFAIK
+262 TPEEQARFQTFAMQ

-290 ISAILLKPEALYR
+290 ISAVLLKPEALYR

-308 GEPDEHDRALLA
+308 GEPDEHGRVLLA

-336 PDAELLQAASTGK
+336 PDAELLKAASTGK
-349 LATPEQVA
+349 LATNEEVA
-357 TQVVRMLGETQLPKP
+357 AQIRRMLEEPKLQKP

-409 DRLIMHFYEQDKH
+409 DRLILHFYEQDKD

-434 IQFAIDSKTKK
+434 VQYGINSKTKK
-445 PTRMRARNLGAHL
+445 PTRAQARNLGAHL
-458 AYSLPPDWKWI
+458 AYSLPPDWKWV
-469 PEQPVTLPGSQ
+469 PEQPIALPGSQ

-544 EETYCWKCHQNTN
+544 EEAYCWKCHQNTN

-584 GAITNSGIRELDAK
+584 GAITNSGVQGLDAK
-598 VTDAVAMLHR
+598 VSDAVAMLHR
-608 LADSPLVRQV
+608 LADSPRVRQV

-625 YFMGRNETLRDAST
+625 YFMGRNETLHDAST
-639 LRRADLAYVKS
+639 LRQADQVYVKS
-650 GGSMKSLIVS
+650 GGSMKSLIIS

>member
-1 MKARLI
+1 MKKCCTAAI
-7 APLALSFLMLA
+7 FLSFTLQGLA
-18 TEGKPDE
+18 AKPDVQ
-25 EGFRKFVEP
+25 GYQKLVLP
-34 LIENYCMDCHDEES
+34 LIENYCMDCHDEET
-48 SKGNLSLEGIKGNL
+48 SKGDLSLEGIEGNL
-62 VDGPDLD
+62 VSGSALA
-69 RWEKVLHQ
+69 RWEKILHQ
-77 FELGQM
+77 LELGQM
-83 PPKKKTQPTTAERHS
+83 PPKKKPQPTTAERHS

-111 HKPENKLLR
+111 RKPENKLLR

-133 GKENFGPAW
+133 SAEDFGPAW

-152 AVYESGIRALAK
+152 SVYESGIRAVAK

-193 DLSQLMA
+193 DLNQLMA
-200 NTATAAKQLTEI
+200 NAANAAKQLTEL
-212 RLINGKTSKGNYS
+212 RLINGKASKGNS
-225 TPTQLFDLIHPADA
+225 TPNLLFDLIHPEDA
-239 PPTAEQ
+239 PPTEAK
-245 VDDAIRWL
+245 VDAAIQWL
-253 FDRVLLRSP
+253 FDRALLRSP
-262 TPEEQNRFQAFAIK
+262 TLEEQARLQAFAIK

-290 ISAILLKPEALYR
+290 ISAVLLKPEALYR

-308 GEPDEHDRALLA
+308 GEPDEHGRALLA

-330 ALTDTR
+330 ALTDAR
-336 PDAELLQAASTGK
+336 PDAELLKAASTGK
-349 LATPEQVA
+349 LGPEEVSVQVH
-357 TQVVRMLGETQLPKP
+357 RMLGDAQLQKP

-409 DRLIMHFYEQDKH
+409 DRLILHFYEQDKD

-434 IQFAIDSKTKK
+434 VQFAIDSKTKK
-445 PTRMRARNLGAHL
+445 PTRAQARNLGAHL

-469 PEQPVTLPGSQ
+469 PEQPVALPGSQ

-503 QRGLWVR
+503 RRGLWVR
-510 GKLLGGI
+510 GNLLGGI

-530 NDETLTLREKMKVT
+530 NDDTLTLREKMKVT
-544 EETYCWKCHQNTN
+544 EEAYCWKCHQNTN

-584 GAITNSGIRELDAK
+584 GAITNSGVPRLDAK
-598 VTDAVAMLHR
+598 VPDAVAMLR
-608 LADSPLVRQV
+608 KLADSPRVRQV

-639 LRRADLAYVKS
+639 LRRADQVYLKS
-650 GGSMKSLIVS
+650 DGSMKQLIAS

-667 LYRKA
+667 IYRKA
-672 KAPNG
+672 EDPNG

>member
-1 MKARLI
+1 MKKCCTAAI
-7 APLALSFLMLA
+7 FLSFTLQGLA
-18 TEGKPDE
+18 AKPDVQ
-25 EGFRKFVEP
+25 GYQKLVLP
-34 LIENYCMDCHDEES
+34 LIENYCMDCHDEET

-62 VDGPDLD
+62 VEGPDLD
-69 RWEKVLHQ
+69 HWEKILHQ
-77 FELGQM
+77 LELGQM
-83 PPKKKTQPTTAERHS
+83 PPKKKPQPTTAERHS

-111 HKPENKLLR
+111 RKPENKLLR

-133 GKENFGPAW
+133 GDEDFGPAW

-152 AVYESGIRALAK
+152 SVYESGIRAVAK

-179 GFRDYDNQYVLAGA
+179 GFRDYDNQYRLAGA

-200 NTATAAKQLTEI
+200 NTATAAKQLTEV
-212 RLINGKTSKGNYS
+212 RLINGKTSKGNS

-239 PPTAEQ
+239 PPTEEQ
-245 VDDAIRWL
+245 VDAAIQWL

-262 TPEEQNRFQAFAIK
+262 TPEEQARFQTFAMQ

-290 ISAILLKPEALYR
+290 ISAVLLKPEALYR

-308 GEPDEHDRALLA
+308 GEPDEHGRVLLA

-336 PDAELLQAASTGK
+336 PDAELLKAASTGK
-349 LATPEQVA
+349 LGPEEVSAQVH
-357 TQVVRMLGETQLPKP
+357 RMLGDAQLQKP
-372 RILGFFREYFEYGGA
+372 RILGFFREYFEYGRA

-409 DRLIMHFYEQDKH
+409 DRLILHFYEQDKD
-422 VLRELLTTNKSF
+422 VLRELLTTHKSF
-434 IQFAIDSKTKK
+434 VQFAIDSKTKK
-445 PTRMRARNLGAHL
+445 PTRAQARNLGAHL
-458 AYSLPPDWKWI
+458 AYSLPPDWKWV
-469 PEQPVTLPGSQ
+469 PEQPVALPGSQ

-503 QRGLWVR
+503 RRGLWVR
-510 GKLLGGI
+510 GNLLGGI

-530 NDETLTLREKMKVT
+530 NDDTLTLREKMKVT
-544 EETYCWKCHQNTN
+544 EEAYCWKCHQNTT

-584 GAITNSGIRELDAK
+584 GAITNSGVRGLDAE
-598 VTDAVAMLHR
+598 VPDAVAMLR
-608 LADSPLVRQV
+608 KLADSPRVRQV

-639 LRRADLAYVKS
+639 LRRADQSYVQS
-650 GGSMKSLIVS
+650 GGSIKQLILS

-672 KAPNG
+672 EGPNG

>member
-1 MKARLI
+1 MKKSCTAAI
-7 APLALSFLMLA
+7 FLSFTLQGLA
-18 TEGKPDE
+18 EKPDVQ
-25 EGFRKFVEP
+25 GYRKLVAP
-34 LIENYCMDCHDEES
+34 LIESYCMDCHDDDT
-48 SKGNLSLEGIKGNL
+48 SKGDISLEGIQGNL
-62 VDGPDLD
+62 VDGPDLAH
-69 RWEKVLHQ
+69 WEKVLHQ
-77 FELGQM
+77 VELGQM
-83 PPKKKTQPTTAERHS
+83 PPKKKPQPTTAERHS

-111 HKPENKLLR
+111 RKPENKLLR

-133 GKENFGPAW
+133 GDEDFGPAW

-152 AVYESGIRALAK
+152 SVYESGIRAVAK

-179 GFRDYDNQYVLAGA
+179 GFRDYDNQYRLAGA

-200 NTATAAKQLTEI
+200 NTATAAKQLTEV
-212 RLINGKTSKGNYS
+212 RLSNGKTSKGNS

-239 PPTAEQ
+239 PPTEEQ
-245 VDDAIRWL
+245 VDAAIQWL

-262 TPEEQNRFQAFAIK
+262 TPEEQARFQTFAMQ

-290 ISAILLKPEALYR
+290 ISAVLLKPEALYR

-308 GEPDEHDRALLA
+308 GEPDEHDRILLA

-336 PDAELLQAASTGK
+336 PDAELLKAASTGK
-349 LATPEQVA
+349 LATNEEVA
-357 TQVVRMLGETQLPKP
+357 AQIRRMLEDPKLQKP

-409 DRLIMHFYEQDKH
+409 DRLILHFYEQDKD

-434 IQFAIDSKTKK
+434 VQYGINSKTKK
-445 PTRMRARNLGAHL
+445 PTRAQARNLGAHL
-458 AYSLPPDWKWI
+458 AYSLPPDWKWV
-469 PEQPVTLPGSQ
+469 PEQPIALPGSH

-530 NDETLTLREKMKVT
+530 NDETLTLREKMNVT
-544 EETYCWKCHQNTN
+544 EEAYCWKCHQNTN

-584 GAITNSGIRELDAK
+584 GAITNSGVQGLDAK
-598 VTDAVAMLHR
+598 VSDAVAMLHR
-608 LADSPLVRQV
+608 LADSPRVRQV

-625 YFMGRNETLRDAST
+625 YFMGRNETLHDAST
-639 LRRADLAYVKS
+639 LRQADQVYVKS
-650 GGSMKSLIVS
+650 GGSMKSLIIS

>member
-1 MKARLI
+1 M
-7 APLALSFLMLA
+7 
-18 TEGKPDE
+18 
-25 EGFRKFVEP
+25 
-34 LIENYCMDCHDEES
+34 
-48 SKGNLSLEGIKGNL
+48 
-62 VDGPDLD
+62 
-69 RWEKVLHQ
+69 Q
-77 FELGQM
+77 
-83 PPKKKTQPTTAERHS
+83 
-98 LVQWIRAEFLKGG
+98 
-111 HKPENKLLR
+111 
-120 PGAGNYVKHERLF
+120 
-133 GKENFGPAW
+133 
-142 SPPRIWRIRP
+142 
-152 AVYESGIRALAK
+152 
-164 NGKYVRP
+164 
-171 FTLKSGGH
+171 
-179 GFRDYDNQYVLAGA
+179 
-193 DLSQLMA
+193 
-200 NTATAAKQLTEI
+200 
-212 RLINGKTSKGNYS
+212 
-225 TPTQLFDLIHPADA
+225 
-239 PPTAEQ
+239 
-245 VDDAIRWL
+245 
-253 FDRVLLRSP
+253 
-262 TPEEQNRFQAFAIK
+262 

-290 ISAILLKPEALYR
+290 ISAVLLKPEALYR

-336 PDAELLQAASTGK
+336 PDAELLKAASTGK
-349 LATPEQVA
+349 LATNEEVA
-357 TQVVRMLGETQLPKP
+357 AQIRRMLEDPKLQKP

-409 DRLIMHFYEQDKH
+409 DRLILHFYEQDKD

-434 IQFAIDSKTKK
+434 VQYGIDSKTKK
-445 PTRMRARNLGAHL
+445 PTRAQARNLGAHL
-458 AYSLPPDWKWI
+458 AYSLPPDWKWV
-469 PEQPVTLPGSQ
+469 PEQPIALPGSH

-544 EETYCWKCHQNTN
+544 EEAYCWKCHQNTN

-584 GAITNSGIRELDAK
+584 GAITNSGVQGLDAK
-598 VTDAVAMLHR
+598 VSDAVAMLHR
-608 LADSPLVRQV
+608 LADSPRVRQV

-625 YFMGRNETLRDAST
+625 YFMGRNETLHDAST
-639 LRRADLAYVKS
+639 LRRADQVYVKS
-650 GGSMKSLIVS
+650 GGSMKSLIIS

>member
-1 MKARLI
+1 MKKFITA
-7 APLALSFLMLA
+7 APFLCVTLQA
-18 TEGKPDE
+18 SAAKPDVQGYE
-25 EGFRKFVEP
+25 KLVAP
-34 LIENYCMDCHDEES
+34 LIESYCMDCHDEETS
-48 SKGNLSLEGIKGNL
+48 EGNLSLEGIQGNL

-69 RWEKVLHQ
+69 GWEKVLHQ
-77 FELGQM
+77 LELGQM
-83 PPKKKTQPTTAERHS
+83 PPKKKNQPTAAERHS

-111 HKPENKLLR
+111 RKPENKLLR

-133 GKENFGPAW
+133 GTEDFGPAS

-152 AVYESGIRALAK
+152 SVYESGIRAIAK
-164 NGKYVRP
+164 NGKYVLP

-179 GFRDYDNQYVLAGA
+179 GFRDYDNQYRLAGA

-200 NTATAAKQLTEI
+200 NSATAAKQLTEV
-212 RLINGKTSKGNYS
+212 RLSNGKASKGNS
-225 TPTQLFDLIHPADA
+225 TPAQLFDLIHPEEVLPTEGKVDA
-239 PPTAEQ
+239 
-245 VDDAIRWL
+245 AIQWL

-262 TPEEQNRFQAFAIK
+262 SSEEQARLRTFAMK
-276 SMKSDGKLLGVRNL
+276 SMKSDGKLLGARNL
-290 ISAILLKPEALYR
+290 ISAVLLKPEALYR

-308 GEPDEHDRALLA
+308 GQSDEHGRALLA

-330 ALTDTR
+330 ALTDAR
-336 PDAELLQAASTGK
+336 PDSELLKAATTGK
-349 LATPEQVA
+349 LATSEQVA
-357 TQVVRMLGETQLPKP
+357 AQVRRMLEDPKLQKP
-372 RILGFFREYFEYGGA
+372 RILGFFREYFEYAGA
-387 IDVFKDEALN
+387 TDVFKDEALN

-409 DRLIMHFYEQDKH
+409 DRLILHFYEQDRD

-434 IQFAIDSKTKK
+434 VQYGIDSKTKK
-445 PTRMRARNLGAHL
+445 PTRAQARNLGAHL

-469 PEQPVTLPGSQ
+469 ADQPIALPDSQ

-495 GNFDNDAI
+495 GNFDNHAI
-503 QRGLWVR
+503 HRGIWVR

-530 NDETLTLREKMKVT
+530 NDDTLTLREKMKVT

-584 GAITNSGIRELDAK
+584 GAITNSGVKGLNAD
-598 VTDAVAMLHR
+598 VSNAVDMMLK
-608 LADSPLVRQV
+608 LADSPHVRQV

-639 LRRADLAYVKS
+639 LRQADQAYVES
-650 GGSMKSLIVS
+650 GGSMKRLILS
-660 LLTSDSF
+660 LLSSDSF
-667 LYRKA
+667 LYRKD
-672 KAPNG
+672 

>member
-1 MKARLI
+1 MKKSCTAALF
-7 APLALSFLMLA
+7 LSFTLQALA
-18 TEGKPDE
+18 AKPDVQGYRE
-25 EGFRKFVEP
+25 FVSP
-34 LIENYCMDCHDEES
+34 LLENYCMDCHDEET
-48 SKGNLSLEGIKGNL
+48 SKGDFSLEGIGGNL
-62 VDGPDLD
+62 VDGPDLAH
-69 RWEKVLHQ
+69 WEKVLHQ
-77 FELGQM
+77 VELGQM
-83 PPKKKTQPTTAERHS
+83 PPKKKSQPTSAERHS
-98 LVQWIRAEFLKGG
+98 LAQWIRAEFLKGG
-111 HKPENKLLR
+111 RKPENKLMR

-133 GKENFGPAW
+133 GKEDFGPAW

-152 AVYESGIRALAK
+152 SVYESGIRAIAK

-200 NTATAAKQLTEI
+200 NATTAAEQLTEI
-212 RLINGKTSKGNYS
+212 RLTNGKTSKGNS
-225 TPTQLFDLIHPADA
+225 TPTQLFELIHPEDA
-239 PPTAEQ
+239 PPTDAK
-245 VDDAIRWL
+245 VDDAIQWL

-262 TPEEQNRFQAFAIK
+262 TPEEQARLQAFAIK

-434 IQFAIDSKTKK
+434 VQFAIDSKTKK
-445 PTRMRARNLGAHL
+445 PTRALVKNLGAHL
-458 AYSLPPDWKWI
+458 AYSLPPDWKWV
-469 PEQPVTLPGSQ
+469 PEQPIALPGSQ

-530 NDETLTLREKMKVT
+530 NDETLTLRDKMKVT
-544 EETYCWKCHQNTN
+544 EEAYCWKCHQNTN

-584 GAITNSGIRELDAK
+584 GAITNSGVQGLDAK
-598 VTDAVAMLHR
+598 VSDAVAMLHR
-608 LADSPLVRQV
+608 LADSPRVRQV

-625 YFMGRNETLRDAST
+625 YFMGRNETLHDAST
-639 LRRADLAYVKS
+639 LRRADQVYVKS
-650 GGSMKSLIVS
+650 GGSMKSLIIS

>member
-1 MKARLI
+1 MKTRLT
-7 APLALSFLMLA
+7 APLALSFLALA
-18 TEGKPDE
+18 TEAKSDE
-25 EGFRKFVEP
+25 QGFRKLVQP

-69 RWEKVLHQ
+69 HWEKVLHQ
-77 FELGQM
+77 LELGQM
-83 PPKKKTQPTTAERHS
+83 PPKKKPQPTTAERHS
-98 LVQWIRAEFLKGG
+98 LAQWIRAEFLKGG
-111 HKPENKLLR
+111 RKPENKLLR

-133 GKENFGPAW
+133 GNENFGPAW

-200 NTATAAKQLTEI
+200 NTATAAKQLTEV
-212 RLINGKTSKGNYS
+212 RLINGKTSKGNA

-239 PPTAEQ
+239 PPTEEQ
-245 VDDAIRWL
+245 VDVAIQWL

-262 TPEEQNRFQAFAIK
+262 TREEQTRLQAFAIK

-357 TQVVRMLGETQLPKP
+357 TQVVRMLGEPKLPKP

-409 DRLIMHFYEQDKH
+409 DRLILHFYEQDKN

-434 IQFAIDSKTKK
+434 VQFAIDSKTKK

-458 AYSLPPDWKWI
+458 AYSLPPDWKWV
-469 PEQPVTLPGSQ
+469 PEQPVALSGSQ

-503 QRGLWVR
+503 RRGLWVR
-510 GKLLGGI
+510 GNLLGGI

-544 EETYCWKCHQNTN
+544 EEAYCWKCHQNTN

-584 GAITNSGIRELDAK
+584 GAITNSGVQGLDAE
-598 VTDAVAMLHR
+598 VPNAVAMLHK

-639 LRRADLAYVKS
+639 LRRADQAYVKS
-650 GGSMKSLIVS
+650 EGSMKALIIS

-667 LYRKA
+667 LYRKIQ
-672 KAPNG
+672 KSKE